1 MYSFYYKISLSLLL
15 LIANYLLADDLQ
27 LPPATS
33 CALNVPQQQRDQLL
47 TRCLSAANAGDKEA
61 QYQLGLYYSEGKL
74 TPVDYPKAI
83 SWFKKASMQA
93 DLEAQVKLGYLY
105 FKGQGTPVN
114 NLQAYIIFKIA
125 GINGSDEAM
134 DVADEVANQL
144 TPQELQQANIIL
156 GKTFRAYLQKTRQ
169 QP

>member
-1 MYSFYYKISLSLLL
+1 MYSFYYKVSLSLLL
-15 LIANYLLADDLQ
+15 LISNYLLADNLQ
-27 LPPATS
+27 LPPSTS
-33 CALNVPQQQRDQLL
+33 CALNVPQQQIDQLL
-47 TRCLSAANAGDKEA
+47 ARCLNAANAGDKAA
-61 QYQLGLYYSEGKL
+61 QYQLGLYYSEGKYA
-74 TPVDYPKAI
+74 PVDYPRAI
-83 SWFKKASMQA
+83 KWFKKASMQA
-93 DLEAQVKLGYLY
+93 YLDAQVKLGYLY

-134 DVADEVANQL
+134 DVADEVASRL

-156 GKTFRAYLQKTRQ
+156 GKTFRAFLQKTSK